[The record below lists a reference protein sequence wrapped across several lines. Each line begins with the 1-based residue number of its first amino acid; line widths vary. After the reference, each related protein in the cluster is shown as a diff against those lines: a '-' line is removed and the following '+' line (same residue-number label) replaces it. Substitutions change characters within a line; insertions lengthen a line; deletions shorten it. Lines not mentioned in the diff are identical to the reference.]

1 MSCLHLHIDIYF
13 HLSTE
18 TEILCGEIC
27 GDNSGLRVRKCIRPE
42 WNWAVTNTTVTQ
54 TPHTT
59 YTTGSYSTS
68 SLGLLGR
75 EAMFDYVETGRG
87 SEEEEDEDTT

>member
-1 MSCLHLHIDIYF
+1 MEKYA
-13 HLSTE
+13 
-18 TEILCGEIC
+18 EIIQVSVSANVYTLNGT
-27 GDNSGLRVRKCIRPE
+27 GLL
-42 WNWAVTNTTVTQ
+42 Q
-54 TPHTT
+54 TPHKLPTLP
-59 YTTGSYSTS
+59 YTTGSYS